1 MFCGRRR
8 VRRLLIPWSLLALL
22 VSLPLLHPRAR
33 AAVRLTSGFQPLEE
47 DTRVFSEPG
56 AEVYARRF
64 AQALPTATALVEDR
78 QGQPFKSDFRV
89 YVCASHESFTRHLG
103 ERPDS
108 PVRGMKLFR
117 DIWVSPL
124 AFDFRGFD
132 THRQTMTHELS
143 HLHMTQQLG
152 LRAIMGTVPTW
163 FAEGLADWVAD
174 TGGEIISHQDALEAF
189 ASGHHFVPDARGRF
203 LLPQTAKHYGISW
216 PMLHR
221 QSRMFVEYLHDRAG
235 GSLGNLVVAVGKGE
249 RFDEAFQEHYGASL
263 DNVWNDFLASLD
275 GGSGSLSAQRLLNR
289 GAIPQRQSFG

>member
-1 MFCGRRR
+1 MFFSRRR
-8 VRRLLIPWSLLALL
+8 IRRLLIPLSLVAVLAA
-22 VSLPLLHPRAR
+22 LPLLHPRAR

-47 DTRVFSEPG
+47 DTRVFSEQG
-56 AEVYARRF
+56 ADVYARRF
-64 AQALPTATALVEDR
+64 AQALPAATALVEEH
-78 QGQPFKSDFRV
+78 QGQPFSSGFRV

-124 AFDFRGFD
+124 AFDFRGSD
-132 THRQTMTHELS
+132 THRQTITHELS

-152 LRAIMGTVPTW
+152 LRAIMGAVPTW

-203 LLPQTAKHYGISW
+203 LFPRTAKHYGIPW

-235 GSLGNLVVAVGKGE
+235 GSFGDFVAAVGKGE
-249 RFDEAFQEHYGASL
+249 RFDVAFLEHYGASL
-263 DNVWNDFLASLD
+263 DDVWNDFLE
-275 GGSGSLSAQRLLNR
+275 SLSG
-289 GAIPQRQSFG
+289 GAETPGRTEVDDGALQGVPVDAR